1 VNGSNVTPPAGS
13 LTGSPVRQIVARFPQ
28 FVAPVVQWRLR
39 GWGQSSAGVLRV
51 ALWQRLRR
59 FNDIVWKV
67 IESHRQLAGRARQFV
82 VWPPVGDDGDRR
94 RRQIEDVDKASLCV
108 SEAVAGLPET
118 SVRAVLQTIA
128 LQARNLTSAQFAAVG
143 IGGDSNRPFET
154 WAVSGVS
161 DREATK
167 IGRDPRPVG
176 LLGLVSTENSVIR
189 VRDLRQ
195 HPEFQ
200 GFPPNHP
207 GMISFLGVPIRFRG
221 RAAGTLYLANK
232 RGGPEF
238 TEQDQ
243 RLIEMLASR
252 VGVAIETSRLYA
264 AEGMQRAWL
273 QAVVDQM
280 PEGIVLMDAEGRV
293 TMRNRSMLS
302 LAASDQKERDR
313 FGNSVT
319 VDLRHPT
326 GERLSP
332 DDLPIVRALLDKRV
346 TQGEEL
352 VARLADGRLI
362 PLLASAAP
370 ILAKS
375 GELVGATMILEDV
388 STLKDLERLREEW
401 TSIVVHDL
409 EQPIHTIVLRADL
422 LLRAGLDH
430 KLSEEVGHIRTA
442 AKRLSRMVSDLLDTS
457 QLETQ
462 RMRIAVGPVDLAKL
476 VHEVVERTPEAAS
489 RTKIRVPV
497 RCQLIVHG
505 DAQRLEQ
512 VVTNLLS
519 NAVKYGIPDTE
530 IWIDIAESGQYAKV
544 SVANRGPEVPG
555 DELPL
560 LFDRFVRSRAAR
572 TSNTRGLGLGLY
584 IAKGLVEAQGGRIWA
599 EGGPGGMTTFH
610 FTVPL
615 EVSRIVPASSPPSAA
630 RGASRS
636 ELRTVQP

>member
-1 VNGSNVTPPAGS
+1 VNGPNVTPPAGS
-13 LTGSPVRQIVARFPQ
+13 VWQIVARFPQ
-28 FVAPVVQWRLR
+28 LVAPVVQWRLR
-39 GWGQSSAGVLRV
+39 GLARSSAGVLLV
-51 ALWQRLRR
+51 AFRQGLRR
-59 FNDIVWKV
+59 FNEIFWKV
-67 IESHRQLAGRARQFV
+67 IGSHRQLAARARQFV
-82 VWPPVGDDGDRR
+82 VWPRVGDDGDRR

-167 IGRDPRPVG
+167 IGRVPRRVG
-176 LLGLVSTENSVIR
+176 LLGLVSLENSVVR
-189 VRDLRQ
+189 VRDLRE

-207 GMISFLGVPIRFRG
+207 LMTSFLGVPIRFRG

-302 LAASDQKERDR
+302 LAASEQKERDR

-332 DDLPIVRALLDKRV
+332 DDLPIVRALLHKRV
-346 TQGEEL
+346 TQGDEL

-370 ILAKS
+370 IVAKS

-409 EQPIHTIVLRADL
+409 QQPIHTIVLRADL

-430 KLSEEVGHIRTA
+430 KLSDEVGHIRTA
-442 AKRLSRMVSDLLDTS
+442 AKGLSRMVSDLLDTS

-462 RMRIAVGPVDLAKL
+462 RMRVAVGPVDLARL
-476 VHEVVERTPEAAS
+476 VHEIVERTPEAAS
-489 RTKIRVPV
+489 RTKLRVPV
-497 RCQLIVHG
+497 RGQLIVRG

-519 NAVKYGIPDTE
+519 NALKYGIPDTE
-530 IWIDIAESGQYAKV
+530 IWIDIAESGQDAKV
-544 SVANRGPEVPG
+544 SVRNRGPEVPS

-572 TSNTRGLGLGLY
+572 TSSKRGLGLGLY

-615 EVSRIVPASSPPSAA
+615 EVPRIVPASSPPSAA

-636 ELRTVQP
+636 ELRKVQP